1 MILHAWFGG
10 GNSFLWGFPFI
21 DTPNAFL
28 LIMDTLFTIYCV
40 KEKFAHGV
48 TEPEAVS
55 IVDQSI
61 NSWSLSCRP
70 QLPMLSPAAYF
81 FFCWLSLSTF
91 FTIFCSSIK
100 NARTTLSFTQFAHLE
115 PP

>member
-1 MILHAWFGG
+1 MIWHA
-10 GNSFLWGFPFI
+10 NSFLWGFPFI
-21 DTPNAFL
+21 DIPKAFL
-28 LIMDTLFTIYCV
+28 LIVDTFSTIYRV

-48 TEPEAVS
+48 TAQAR
-55 IVDQSI
+55 QSI
-61 NSWSLSCRP
+61 NQLILGRCHCSP

-91 FTIFCSSIK
+91 FTIFCSSIR